1 MLILDILD
9 EKILVRPENHF
20 ENTQPELQPQEVTP
34 AATVAA
40 ETSTTSSTTT
50 SKPVSRLI
58 DFWQTLV
65 ADKSSGYPQFVAA
78 DDNKDEEYDDD
89 DDQWTADEIFVSD
102 EDDIQDEYIED
113 AYFGEDYY
121 TTYEGY

>member
-1 MLILDILD
+1 APGGEKFQFVPIKLSPED
-9 EKILVRPENHF
+9 ENRF

-34 AATVAA
+34 AATVAH
-40 ETSTTSSTTT
+40 TSTTTTPK
-50 SKPVSRLI
+50 SVSRLI
-58 DFWQTLV
+58 DFWQTFV

-78 DDNKDEEYDDD
+78 DDNKDEEYDD

>member
-9 EKILVRPENHF
+9 EKILTRPENRF

-40 ETSTTSSTTT
+40 ETSTTTTP
-50 SKPVSRLI
+50 KPVSRLI
-58 DFWQTLV
+58 DFWQTFV

-78 DDNKDEEYDDD
+78 DDNKDEEYDEE
-89 DDQWTADEIFVSD
+89 DQWTADEIFVSD

-113 AYFGEDYY
+113 SYFGEDYY